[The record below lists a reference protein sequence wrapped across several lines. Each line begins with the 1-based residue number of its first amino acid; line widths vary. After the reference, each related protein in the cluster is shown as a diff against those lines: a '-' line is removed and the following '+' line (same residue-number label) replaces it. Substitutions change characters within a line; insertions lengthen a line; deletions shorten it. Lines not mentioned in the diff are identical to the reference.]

1 MISSIMQLYLSQI
14 IPVSNRKHFNLKA
27 SEIFLTGCNFRCI
40 YCNVSDMLSF
50 DEKYSINL
58 RVAKKEIEANAK
70 LVEAVLFTGGEP
82 TLQKDALVELLRLC
96 RKLKLKAGIHTNGSR
111 PAVLKKLLDMKLLD
125 FLYLDIKSPFSDKI
139 FEKVSRSKTF
149 FIKEVEI
156 IARIKESITILNETD
171 IDLTIVTVI
180 VPSLLYKV
188 EDLYEIAKV
197 VQELGCNWELRGF
210 SSDGFI
216 KDKKFSIL
224 SLPTRE
230 FLENLKSLIKKRY
243 PDIKISLE

>member
-1 MISSIMQLYLSQI
+1 
-14 IPVSNRKHFNLKA
+14 
-27 SEIFLTGCNFRCI
+27 
-40 YCNVSDMLSF
+40 
-50 DEKYSINL
+50 
-58 RVAKKEIEANAK
+58 
-70 LVEAVLFTGGEP
+70 
-82 TLQKDALVELLRLC
+82 LVELLRLC